1 MKELFSKTAEFIC
14 EFEGFREYAYKDSAG
29 IWTVG
34 YGQTY
39 FNDGRKV
46 LQFDKISKNESLLFV
61 KKLVEKIYYSI
72 VKKINR
78 KLSDNQY
85 ISIISFV
92 YNVGETAFSRSTLLK
107 YINMNKERNL
117 IEKAFLMYVNAN
129 GKFIKGLENRRKK
142 EIALYFQEKNGNL
155 F

>member
-46 LQFDKISKNESLLFV
+46 LQFDKISKNESF
-61 KKLVEKIYYSI
+61 KNFKFC
-72 VKKINR
+72 NR
-78 KLSDNQY
+78 PNFPFTSDNCMLEHL
-85 ISIISFV
+85 FW
-92 YNVGETAFSRSTLLK
+92 N
-107 YINMNKERNL
+107 
-117 IEKAFLMYVNAN
+117 
-129 GKFIKGLENRRKK
+129 IKNRD
-142 EIALYFQEKNGNL
+142 KNR
-155 F
+155 FTSHK

>member
-14 EFEGFREYAYKDSAG
+14 EFEGFREYAYKYSAG

-92 YNVGETAFSRSTLLK
+92 
-107 YINMNKERNL
+107 
-117 IEKAFLMYVNAN
+117 
-129 GKFIKGLENRRKK
+129 
-142 EIALYFQEKNGNL
+142 
-155 F
+155 